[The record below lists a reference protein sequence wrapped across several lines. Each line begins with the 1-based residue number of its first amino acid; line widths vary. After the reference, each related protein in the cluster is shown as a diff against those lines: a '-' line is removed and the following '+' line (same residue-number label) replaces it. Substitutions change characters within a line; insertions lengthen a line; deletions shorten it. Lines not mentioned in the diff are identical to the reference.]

1 MMTFRS
7 DVAAHTTRPSCHR
20 LLCAGDAQPRSGL
33 VEGKAAAALRAVAQ
47 DLPSGTA
54 KWEARQVGEY
64 QMEARRFGHHVSGWV
79 RLHDSK
85 LAGSQAEGRTRAHV
99 GRNASATVVG
109 VREHLH
115 VLLKTERQSQ
125 VRIDSLGREPQHPG
139 MVRIHGGDMV
149 KVILVGHGYF
159 GSLYRERILK
169 HKQLKLVGVVDKD
182 LSRLVEFRGTN
193 LGESYEMC
201 ADSID
206 HDAVV
211 VCTPPQHH
219 ASISISALERGKN
232 VLCMKPGA
240 MTEAEAEAVTKAVN
254 VGNGRFFVDYTM
266 LNAPEIDFVTGL
278 IGMVG
283 ALGGFSSARHVVTGP
298 KPEGIVRDLLCH
310 DVAMLEHFG
319 LATDYLNVTCA
330 MTSGVSATAII
341 TRPNGKRLAYMNAS
355 YNATYARKDTRFK
368 AEEMRTVTNP
378 GLTVTWDQNQKSVN
392 VASQG
397 KSIDVQFRHDPDLI
411 TRSLNTFADPWYSL
425 LVEGQQYR
433 RIMRILHAMQHSADN
448 DGIVVSVPS

>member
-1 MMTFRS
+1 
-7 DVAAHTTRPSCHR
+7 
-20 LLCAGDAQPRSGL
+20 
-33 VEGKAAAALRAVAQ
+33 
-47 DLPSGTA
+47 
-54 KWEARQVGEY
+54 
-64 QMEARRFGHHVSGWV
+64 
-79 RLHDSK
+79 
-85 LAGSQAEGRTRAHV
+85 
-99 GRNASATVVG
+99 
-109 VREHLH
+109 
-115 VLLKTERQSQ
+115 
-125 VRIDSLGREPQHPG
+125 
-139 MVRIHGGDMV
+139 MV

-283 ALGGFSSARHVVTGP
+283 RIGGFSSARHVVTGP

-310 DVAMLEHFG
+310 DVAMLEHLG
-319 LATDYLNVTCA
+319 LASGDLKATCV

-341 TRPNGKRLAYMNAS
+341 TRPNGERLAYMNAS
-355 YNATYARKDTRFK
+355 YNATYPRKDTCFK
-368 AEEMRTVTNP
+368 AEQMRSVTNP
-378 GLTVTWDQNQKSVN
+378 GLIVTWDQNQKSVS

-411 TRSLNTFADPWYSL
+411 TRSLDTFADPWYSL
-425 LVEGQQYR
+425 LVEGQEYR
-433 RIMRILHAMQHSADN
+433 RIMRILHALQHSADN
-448 DGIVVSVPS
+448 DGIVVSVAS

>member
-1 MMTFRS
+1 
-7 DVAAHTTRPSCHR
+7 
-20 LLCAGDAQPRSGL
+20 
-33 VEGKAAAALRAVAQ
+33 
-47 DLPSGTA
+47 
-54 KWEARQVGEY
+54 
-64 QMEARRFGHHVSGWV
+64 
-79 RLHDSK
+79 
-85 LAGSQAEGRTRAHV
+85 
-99 GRNASATVVG
+99 
-109 VREHLH
+109 
-115 VLLKTERQSQ
+115 
-125 VRIDSLGREPQHPG
+125 

-159 GSLYRERILK
+159 GSLYRERINK
-169 HKQLKLVGVVDKD
+169 HDNLKLVGVVDKD
-182 LSRLVEFRGTN
+182 LSRLVKFRGTN

-206 HDAVV
+206 HDAVI

-240 MTEAEAEAVTKAVN
+240 MSEAEAEAVTKAVN

-266 LNAPEIDFVTGL
+266 LHAPELDFVTGL

-283 ALGGFSSARHVVTGP
+283 SIGGFSSARHVVTGP

-310 DVAMLEHFG
+310 DVALLEHLG
-319 LATDYLNVTCA
+319 LTSGDLKVTCA

-341 TRPNGKRLAYMNAS
+341 TSPNGERIAYMNAS
-355 YNATYARKDTRFK
+355 YNSTYARKDTRFK
-368 AEEMRTVTNP
+368 AENMRSVTNP
-378 GLTVTWDQNQKSVN
+378 GLVVTWDQNQKSVS

-411 TRSLNTFADPWYSL
+411 TRSLNTLADPWYSL
-425 LVEGQQYR
+425 LIEGQEYR
-433 RIMRILHAMQHSADN
+433 RIMRIIHALHHSADN
-448 DGIVVSVPS
+448 DGIVISVAS

>member
-1 MMTFRS
+1 MTFRS
-7 DVAAHTTRPSCHR
+7 DVAAHTTLPPRHL
-20 LLCAGDAQPRSGL
+20 LLCAGDAQSRSGI
-33 VEGKAAAALRAVAQ
+33 VEGEAPAPLRAVAQ

-54 KWEARQVGEY
+54 EWQAGQVGEY
-64 QMEARRFGHHVSGWV
+64 QVEARRIGDNVSGWM
-79 RLHDSK
+79 RLHDSE
-85 LAGSQAEGRTRAHV
+85 LAGSQAEGSARAHV
-99 GRNASATVVG
+99 AGNAGATTMG

-115 VLLKTERQSQ
+115 VLPQTEWEPQ
-125 VRIDSLGREPQHPG
+125 VRSDRVGREPQHPR

-159 GSLYRERILK
+159 GSLYRERINK
-169 HKQLKLVGVVDKD
+169 HDNLKLVGVVDKD

-206 HDAVV
+206 HDAVI

-240 MTEAEAEAVTKAVN
+240 MSEAEAEAVTKAVN

-266 LNAPEIDFVTGL
+266 LHAPELDFVTGL

-283 ALGGFSSARHVVTGP
+283 SIGGFSSARHVVTGP

-310 DVAMLEHFG
+310 DVALLEHLG
-319 LATDYLNVTCA
+319 LTSGDLKVTCA

-341 TRPNGKRLAYMNAS
+341 TSPNGERIAYMNAS
-355 YNATYARKDTRFK
+355 YNSTYARKDTRFK
-368 AEEMRTVTNP
+368 AENMRSVTNP
-378 GLTVTWDQNQKSVN
+378 GLVVTWDQNQKSVS
-392 VASQG
+392 VTSQG

-425 LVEGQQYR
+425 LIEGQEYR
-433 RIMRILHAMQHSADN
+433 RIMRIIHALQHSADN
-448 DGIVVSVPS
+448 DGIVVSVAS

>member
-1 MMTFRS
+1 
-7 DVAAHTTRPSCHR
+7 
-20 LLCAGDAQPRSGL
+20 
-33 VEGKAAAALRAVAQ
+33 
-47 DLPSGTA
+47 
-54 KWEARQVGEY
+54 
-64 QMEARRFGHHVSGWV
+64 
-79 RLHDSK
+79 
-85 LAGSQAEGRTRAHV
+85 
-99 GRNASATVVG
+99 
-109 VREHLH
+109 
-115 VLLKTERQSQ
+115 
-125 VRIDSLGREPQHPG
+125 
-139 MVRIHGGDMV
+139 MV

-193 LGESYEMC
+193 LGESYEAC

-283 ALGGFSSARHVVTGP
+283 LLGSFSSARHVVTGP

-310 DVAMLEHFG
+310 DVAMLEHLG
-319 LATDYLNVTCA
+319 LASNYLNVTCV

-341 TRPNGKRLAYMNAS
+341 TRPNGQRLAYMNAS
-355 YNATYARKDTRFK
+355 YNATYPRKDTRFK
-368 AEEMRTVTNP
+368 AEEMRAVTNP
-378 GLTVTWDQNQKSVN
+378 GLTVTWDQNQKSVS

-411 TRSLNTFADPWYSL
+411 TRSLDTFADPWYSL
-425 LVEGQQYR
+425 LVEGQTYR

>member
-1 MMTFRS
+1 VVE
-7 DVAAHTTRPSCHR
+7 DPTRLSLHPVSSCR
-20 LLCAGDAQPRSGL
+20 LDGSR
-33 VEGKAAAALRAVAQ
+33 VEHGKVNAAAALRAVVE
-47 DLPSGTA
+47 DVSSGAA
-54 KWEARQVGEY
+54 KWEGWKVGEY

-115 VLLKTERQSQ
+115 VLPQAEWQPS

-149 KVILVGHGYF
+149 KAILVGHGYF

-240 MTEAEAEAVTKAVN
+240 MTEAEAEAVRKAVN

-266 LNAPEIDFVTGL
+266 LNAPEIDFVVGL

-283 ALGGFSSARHVVTGP
+283 RAGGFSSARHVVTGP

-310 DVAMLEHFG
+310 DVAMLEHLG
-319 LATDYLNVTCA
+319 LASGDLKVTCV

-341 TRPNGKRLAYMNAS
+341 TRPNGERLAYMNAS

-368 AEEMRTVTNP
+368 AEQMRSVTNP
-378 GLTVTWDQNQKSVN
+378 GLIVTWDQNQKSVS

-411 TRSLNTFADPWYSL
+411 TRSLDTFADPWYSL

-433 RIMRILHAMQHSADN
+433 RIMRILHAMQQSADN
-448 DGIVVSVPS
+448 GGIIIEVTE

>member
-1 MMTFRS
+1 MTSRS
-7 DVAAHTTRPSCHR
+7 DAKANRDLSDWASCAWAWR
-20 LLCAGDAQPRSGL
+20 APARTQLSEAQAPTP
-33 VEGKAAAALRAVAQ
+33 LRAVAQ

-54 KWEARQVGEY
+54 KWQARQVGEY
-64 QMEARRFGHHVSGWV
+64 QVEARRFGHHVPGWV
-79 RLHDSK
+79 RLHNSE

-99 GRNASATVVG
+99 GRNAGATVVG
-109 VREHLH
+109 VREHLP
-115 VLLKTERQSQ
+115 LLFESERQSQ
-125 VRIDSLGREPQHPG
+125 VRSYGLGREPQHPG

-283 ALGGFSSARHVVTGP
+283 RIGGFSSARHVVTGP

-310 DVAMLEHFG
+310 DVAMLEHLG
-319 LATDYLNVTCA
+319 LASGDLKATCV

-341 TRPNGKRLAYMNAS
+341 TRPNGERLAYMNAS
-355 YNATYARKDTRFK
+355 YNATYPRKDTCFK
-368 AEEMRTVTNP
+368 AEQMRSVTNP
-378 GLTVTWDQNQKSVN
+378 GLIVTWDQNQKSVS

-411 TRSLNTFADPWYSL
+411 TRSLDTFADPWYSL
-425 LVEGQQYR
+425 LVEGQEYR
-433 RIMRILHAMQHSADN
+433 RIMRILHALQHSADN
-448 DGIVVSVPS
+448 DGIVVSVAS